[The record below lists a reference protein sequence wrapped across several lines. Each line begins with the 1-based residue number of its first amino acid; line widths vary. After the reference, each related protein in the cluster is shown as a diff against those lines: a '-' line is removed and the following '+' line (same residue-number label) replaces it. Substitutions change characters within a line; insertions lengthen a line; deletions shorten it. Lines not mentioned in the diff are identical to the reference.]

1 MRVTVTL
8 EMYQPFVPSV
18 PSTRA
23 VALGVPE
30 GIGKAIVV
38 KLMIPPV
45 VKPWPVAQ
53 ASKKYL
59 VFGVK
64 SVTRLAY
71 LPDVL
76 AGPVVQFAAPDRAGS
91 SPWRNPTMTVFPS
104 PSARRFPCRLAR

>member
-53 ASKKYL
+53 ASKKYV

-76 AGPVVQFAAPDRAGS
+76 AGPVVQFGAPDSAGS
-91 SPWRNPTMTVFPS
+91 LPLRKPTTLTFSSP
-104 PSARRFPCRLAR
+104 A

>member
-8 EMYQPFVPSV
+8 EMYQPFVPRV
-18 PSTRA
+18 PSMRA

-30 GIGKAIVV
+30 GIGEAIVL

-53 ASKKYL
+53 ASKKYV

-64 SVTRLAY
+64 SLTRLAY
-71 LPDVL
+71 APDVL
-76 AGPVVQFAAPDRAGS
+76 AGPVVQFGAPDRAGS
-91 SPWRNPTMTVFPS
+91 SPSWSPTM
-104 PSARRFPCRLAR
+104 